1 MALLFQ
7 YYNLIF
13 EKSLQNRV
21 FHLTNES
28 NLDCNF
34 IHKKKKNFVWSKFKN
49 FYSWKLI

>member
-34 IHKKKKNFVWSKFKN
+34 IHKKKKTLCGVNLKTFTHGN
-49 FYSWKLI
+49 